1 MRRLPGLAC
10 AAALAA
16 AVFLCDP
23 AVAQDSSPI
32 AGVWSLD
39 RASSEMPAELGF
51 DANWLP
57 PAGSGQTAGSGG
69 RSGGRRSGG
78 GGRTNAPFAIPR
90 ESYED
95 ARRVQLLTADARNP
109 PARLIVVDTPATV
122 TITTE
127 LGQSLT
133 LHPNGREETIEIQQ
147 LPFFVTTRRDGDRL
161 VVDYRVDQNREVR
174 YTYSHSVNPSQLAV
188 EVQFLERGAGDKAR
202 RVYQPGV
209 AATDTPAPPPAA
221 RPAPAGQQ
229 PHEAFDERPGAELR
243 GLKAVGILVEDLSAQ
258 AVACGLNHDAIEA
271 ALSKRLTEGGFSVRR
286 NSDEDTYVYVNV
298 MTTTVASGTCAS
310 RYDAFLYTHATAN
323 LSYRQQPV
331 LVQVSL
337 MHRGGIGT
345 SAPVGHA
352 AAVTRGLEGYIDL
365 FVAQI
370 RDANK

>member
-147 LPFFVTTRRDGDRL
+147 LPVFVATRRDGDRL

-188 EVQFLERGAGDKAR
+188 EV
-202 RVYQPGV
+202 
-209 AATDTPAPPPAA
+209 
-221 RPAPAGQQ
+221 
-229 PHEAFDERPGAELR
+229 
-243 GLKAVGILVEDLSAQ
+243 
-258 AVACGLNHDAIEA
+258 
-271 ALSKRLTEGGFSVRR
+271 
-286 NSDEDTYVYVNV
+286 
-298 MTTTVASGTCAS
+298 
-310 RYDAFLYTHATAN
+310 
-323 LSYRQQPV
+323 
-331 LVQVSL
+331 
-337 MHRGGIGT
+337 
-345 SAPVGHA
+345 
-352 AAVTRGLEGYIDL
+352 
-365 FVAQI
+365 
-370 RDANK
+370 